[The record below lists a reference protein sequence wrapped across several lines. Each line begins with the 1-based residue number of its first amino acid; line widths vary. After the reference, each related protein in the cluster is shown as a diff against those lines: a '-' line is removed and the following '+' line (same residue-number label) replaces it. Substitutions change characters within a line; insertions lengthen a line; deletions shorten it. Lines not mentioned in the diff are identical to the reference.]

1 MTTSPEMQR
10 LKAADRMHVRYI
22 FPCVTQ
28 IESARA
34 VFGPSEVLQVELGP
48 SYMSTVVFPVSIL
61 LGPTFLL
68 GVCLVTFLH
77 VSPRLH
83 EC

>member
-1 MTTSPEMQR
+1 MQR
-10 LKAADRMHVRYI
+10 LKAADRMHVQYI
-22 FPCVTQ
+22 FPFITQ
-28 IESARA
+28 IESARG

-48 SYMSTVVFPVSIL
+48 SYMSTVVFPVSSRLQCAIS

-68 GVCLVTFLH
+68 GLCIVTFLH